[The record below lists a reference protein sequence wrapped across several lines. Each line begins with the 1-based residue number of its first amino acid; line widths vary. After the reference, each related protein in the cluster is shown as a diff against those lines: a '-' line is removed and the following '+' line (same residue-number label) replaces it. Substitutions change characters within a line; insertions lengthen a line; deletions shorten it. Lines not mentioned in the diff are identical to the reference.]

1 MSLSRCTG
9 YWYDPTKGDFVPST
23 PLPDAVLELLARPN
37 PAVMATVAADGRP
50 VTVATWYLLEPDG
63 TILLG
68 LDAKRARL
76 EHLRRD
82 PRVSLTALAEH
93 DWYTHV
99 SVQGEVVSI
108 ADDEGLR
115 DIDRLAQH
123 YTGRPYRNRE
133 RPRVSVHVRIDRWH
147 GWSGG
152 STFGD

>member
-1 MSLSRCTG
+1 M
-9 YWYDPTKGDFVPST
+9 PST

-123 YTGRPYRNRE
+123 YTGKPYRNRE
-133 RPRVSVHVRIDRWH
+133 RPRVTVRVRINRWH